1 MTVGLLTVVG
11 CRSLLIF
18 LLAACLH
25 RYKAFD
31 RERFTSEYPDL
42 EAYIQR
48 IAALPA
54 VSDYIRTKQEPTTW
68 FGYRFPHIVG
78 PLGHRLTTPEE
89 LEGLTELAPKL

>member
-1 MTVGLLTVVG
+1 MD
-11 CRSLLIF
+11 
-18 LLAACLH
+18 

-68 FGYRFPHIVG
+68 FTHRFPHIYG

-89 LEGLTELAPKL
+89 LMGLTDLAPKL

>member
-1 MTVGLLTVVG
+1 MRGWAAFLPAPVLL
-11 CRSLLIF
+11 RSLT
-18 LLAACLH
+18 ARWSCGQ
-25 RYKAFD
+25 
-31 RERFTSEYPDL
+31 

-68 FGYRFPHIVG
+68 FAYRFPHIVG

-89 LEGLTELAPKL
+89 LEGLTDLAPKL

>member
-1 MTVGLLTVVG
+1 MRGWAVFLPAPVLL
-11 CRSLLIF
+11 RSLM
-18 LLAACLH
+18 AARWSCGQ
-25 RYKAFD
+25 
-31 RERFTSEYPDL
+31 

-68 FGYRFPHIVG
+68 FTYRFPQIIG

-89 LEGLTELAPKL
+89 LMGLTDLAPKL

>member
-1 MTVGLLTVVG
+1 MFLPAPQQCEEAGLCFCQHL
-11 CRSLLIF
+11 F
-18 LLAACLH
+18 
-25 RYKAFD
+25 F
-31 RERFTSEYPDL
+31 SEVPARWSCGQ

-89 LEGLTELAPKL
+89 LEGLTDLAPKL